1 MDLPDV
7 LFSNWTPWA
16 HRQEIP
22 AIADPGVYALAHF
35 LRDVPER
42 VDLQAVE
49 IIYFGE
55 SCSSLKER
63 LKQFHHSAFEGGN
76 DHRGGRT
83 YSELFGDEYEERLF
97 VSAFP
102 PHGLND
108 IIRPLYIRYLE
119 RKLILDYAL
128 RRDPPTPPV
137 CNRR

>member
-35 LRDVPER
+35 LRDVPET
-42 VDLQAVE
+42 VDPQAVE

-55 SCSSLKER
+55 TCGSLHTR
-63 LKQFHHSAFEGGN
+63 LNQFAHSAFEGGN
-76 DHRGGRT
+76 DHCGGRT
-83 YSELFGDEYEERLF
+83 YRELFGDEFMEKLF

-108 IIRPLYIRYLE
+108 ILRPLFIRYLE

-128 RRDPPTPPV
+128 KWGTPPV